1 MTDILRILI
10 APLVWLASF
19 SAIYGLHGVACA
31 YGWAETDL
39 WGIPLLRIVL
49 WAAWLGAIAA
59 QSLILAGLYS
69 QRFASPSGF
78 ARGVSKMTGWTGL
91 VAALWSLFPVVVTS
105 SCQ

>member
-19 SAIYGLHGVACA
+19 SAVYGLHGMACA
-31 YGWAETDL
+31 FGWAETGV
-39 WGIPLLRIVL
+39 WGIPLLRLVL
-49 WAAWLGAIAA
+49 TAAWLGAIAA
-59 QSLILAGLYS
+59 QGLILTGLYS

-78 ARGVSKMTGWTGL
+78 VRGVSKMTGWTGL
-91 VAALWSLFPVVVTS
+91 VAALWSLFPVVMTS